1 MRAEAKRVETSHC
14 AIAYAES
21 RPDGPVCLLIHG
33 NSSCKEVFRNQ
44 MTGEPGRR
52 YRLIAFDLPGH
63 GASEDAR
70 DPELTYRMGG
80 YADAIMEAAQGLGVT
95 RAALLG
101 WSLGGHIGLDA
112 IGRYP
117 GIAGLMISGTPP
129 IPCTEEGFAAG
140 FLRSE
145 HMHLAGQESL
155 SEQEIEAYAHA
166 TCGRSAPFEPFLR
179 EAVARTDGR
188 ARRLM
193 IGAFAGGR
201 DPDQLQL
208 AVESRVPLA
217 IVNGAE
223 DEFVDNAYIASL
235 PYKTLWDGRVHDLE
249 GVGHAPFWEA
259 PERFDP
265 LFLRFLDDVIGS

>member
-1 MRAEAKRVETSHC
+1 MSERRIDTSHC
-14 AIAYAES
+14 TLAVRES

-44 MTGEPGRR
+44 MQGEPGRR
-52 YRLIAFDLPGH
+52 YRLVAVDLPGH
-63 GASEDAR
+63 GASDDAR

-80 YADAIMEAAQGLGVT
+80 YADAIMEAATAMGIE

-117 GIAGLMISGTPP
+117 QLTGLLISGTPP
-129 IPCTEEGFAAG
+129 IPCTEEGFATG
-140 FLRSE
+140 FARSP
-145 HMHLAGQESL
+145 HMHLAGQEVL
-155 SEQEIEAYAHA
+155 SAQEVDDYAHA
-166 TCGRSAPFEPFLR
+166 TCGRNAPYDPLLKQ
-179 EAVARTDGR
+179 AVARTDGR

-193 IGAFAGGR
+193 IEAFAGQR
-201 DPDQLQL
+201 DPDQLAL
-208 AVESRVPLA
+208 ALDSRVPLA

-223 DEFVDNAYIASL
+223 DEFINNAYIAGL
-235 PYKTLWDGRVHDLE
+235 PYRNLWDGRVHDLE
-249 GVGHAPFWEA
+249 GLGHAPFWEA

-265 LFLRFLDDVIGS
+265 LFLRFLDDVLGA